1 MASELE
7 SDLQDTVE
15 WGRKWLVDLI
25 ARKTQLVLFDRSK
38 NNGSIDLKMDGSVLE
53 EKSTFKMLG
62 LTFSF
67 KLDWGS
73 YSISIA
79 KTTSK
84 KIGTWI
90 RSMKF
95 LSSEAALY
103 LYKSTIH
110 PCMKY
115 CCHVWAG
122 APSCYLELLDKLQ
135 KQIYRTVGPSLAVSL
150 EPLAHCWNVASLK
163 ENFSLIIFSLFHLNW
178 PRIGFYNPIYKN
190 EFCFLPKHI
199 STSFAQVM
207 YGLLFTNMN
216 IF

>member
-79 KTTSK
+79 KTASK
-84 KIGTWI
+84 KIGALI

-95 LSSEAALY
+95 LSPEVALY
-103 LYKSTIH
+103 LYKSTIR
-110 PCMKY
+110 PCMEY

>member
-79 KTTSK
+79 KTASK

-135 KQIYRTVGPSLAVSL
+135 KQIYSTVGPSLAVSL